1 MRRLTRSAPPD
12 AGRHAPGA
20 RVAVD
25 AGITLFFQL
34 FGKRWTGPI
43 VSVLTAGPAYFADLR
58 RALPGISERML
69 SSRLTELATAELI
82 VREVD
87 EGPPLRVSYRLT
99 EAGTALKP
107 ALTGLAQ
114 WAQTHLPETG
124 GPADG

>member
-1 MRRLTRSAPPD
+1 MRRLTHSAPPD
-12 AGRHAPGA
+12 ADRHNPGTRTEA
-20 RVAVD
+20 D
-25 AGITLFFQL
+25 AGVTLFFQL

-58 RALPGISERML
+58 RAIPGISERML
-69 SSRLTELATAELI
+69 SNRLTELATAGLI

-87 EGPPLRVSYRLT
+87 EGPPSRVSYRLT

-107 ALTGLAQ
+107 AFTGLAQ

-124 GPADG
+124 GPADH